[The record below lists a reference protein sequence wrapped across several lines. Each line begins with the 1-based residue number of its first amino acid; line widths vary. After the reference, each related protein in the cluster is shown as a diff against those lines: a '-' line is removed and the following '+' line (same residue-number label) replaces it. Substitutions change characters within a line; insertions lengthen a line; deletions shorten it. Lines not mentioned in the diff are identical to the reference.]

1 MARQRDARPEA
12 ARSGGPVRCAIYTR
26 KSSEEGL
33 DQDFNSLD
41 AQREACAAYVLS
53 QRHEGWV
60 LVPEYYDDGGIS
72 GGHMNRPALIRLLDA
87 VKANKVDVIVV
98 YKVDRL
104 TRALSDFARIVDILD
119 EARASFVSI
128 TQSFNTTTSMGR
140 LTLNVLLSFAQFERE
155 VTGERIRDKIA
166 ASRKKGMWMGGT
178 IPLGYDLKARKLIVN
193 EREADIV
200 RTIMTRYVAL
210 GSVSELVNDLAA
222 QGIVS
227 KRRVNSAGRLTGG
240 APYRRSALYALL
252 ANRLYL
258 GETVHKGVA
267 HPGEHDAIV
276 DQVLWD
282 EVQGLLAAN
291 RVIRRHQ
298 GNANDP
304 SLLTGMICDGEGRR
318 MSPRHAGKPDRRYR
332 YYVSVAADG
341 KPTKSNAPIVRI
353 AAGEIEA
360 AIFTGVT
367 RFLTDPAAVLAAVAN
382 DDLTPAQMDG
392 VKRCASNLAEE
403 ISSMAPSQLHAFFA
417 AVDLQV
423 IIDGDAVSTSVGRPQ
438 LAAQVGVPAHS
449 NSRARCRIPMPDRL
463 LRTGNEMR
471 LAIPPALPGAPTSR
485 DGGLV
490 ALIAKAHQARDLL
503 MEQGAAAGAA
513 TTVSHRHLTRLA
525 RLSYLAPDII
535 VAILNGRQPCTMTS
549 RSLLRVSSIPLG
561 WEDQRTM
568 LGAH

>member
-1 MARQRDARPEA
+1 MARQRGARPEA
-12 ARSGGPVRCAIYTR
+12 ANRSGPVRCAIYTR

-72 GGHMNRPALIRLLDA
+72 GGHMNRPGLIRLLDD

-166 ASRKKGMWMGGT
+166 ASKKKGMWMGGT

-193 EREADIV
+193 QREADIV
-200 RTIMTRYVAL
+200 HTIMTRYVAL
-210 GSVSELVNDLAA
+210 GSVSKLVNDLAA

-227 KRRVNSAGRLTGG
+227 KCRVNSAGRVTGG

-267 HPGEHDAIV
+267 NPGEHDAIV
-276 DQVLWD
+276 DQDLWD
-282 EVQGLLAAN
+282 EVQRLLAAN

-332 YYVSVAADG
+332 YYVSLPGVREAAA
-341 KPTKSNAPIVRI
+341 SNGSIVRI
-353 AAGEIEA
+353 AAGEVEA
-360 AIFTGVT
+360 AIVTGVNA
-367 RFLTDPAAVLAAVAN
+367 FLTDPLAVLATLGS
-382 DDLTPAQMDG
+382 DELTPAQMDG
-392 VKRCASNLAEE
+392 VKRRAADIAAE
-403 ISSMAPSQLHAFFA
+403 IGTIAPSQLQTFLAEI
-417 AVDLQV
+417 DLRV
-423 IIDGDAVSTSVGRPQ
+423 VVDGDVVITSIGQQQ
-438 LAAQVGVPAHS
+438 LASQLCLVAQS
-449 NSRARCRIPMPDRL
+449 NGGSRCTIPMPDRL

-471 LAIPPALPGAPTSR
+471 LAIAPSSLGSPTSR

-490 ALIAKAHQARDLL
+490 ALIAKAHQARDQLL
-503 MEQGAAAGAA
+503 GEGSPAGSA
-513 TTVSHRHLTRLA
+513 TATSYRHLTRLA
-525 RLSYLAPDII
+525 RLAYLAPDII
-535 VAILNGRQPCTMTS
+535 VAILEGRQPRTMTS
-549 RSLLRVSSIPLG
+549 RSLLRVSSIPLS
-561 WEDQRTM
+561 WDEQRTV
-568 LGAH
+568 LGIR